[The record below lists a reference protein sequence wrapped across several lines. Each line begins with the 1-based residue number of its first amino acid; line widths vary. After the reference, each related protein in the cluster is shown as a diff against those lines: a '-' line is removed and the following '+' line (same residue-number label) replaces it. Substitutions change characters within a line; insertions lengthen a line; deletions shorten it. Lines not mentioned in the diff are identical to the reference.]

1 MKKVLGTFARIFAAI
16 LSVVSICIMVFT
28 VVSVLTFNRTDREL
42 FGYKMFIVLSDSMS
56 ATDFS
61 AGDLVLT
68 KDVDPSTLQPGD
80 IIAFSSSNDENYGQ
94 TVTHKIRALTTTE
107 TGEPGFIT
115 YGTTTDTDDTAIVT
129 YPDVLG
135 KYTGHLP
142 KVGAFFNFLKTTP
155 GYIICIFVPFALLI
169 LSQAVET
176 VRLFRAYKK
185 EQMDELQAERDSL
198 KAQAEETRRMR
209 DELLQ
214 MRQQME
220 SGVPAQPA
228 AQPAAPQAE
237 TTQFVLPGQQTGA
250 DVARQLA
257 DGGEVTLQND
267 VTFTDADNHCIDCT
281 VAPGKRAVLHLNGC
295 KLKGSIQL
303 AVDAAL
309 IVDGDGTIQAS
320 GRSYSSIG
328 CAVYAKGKGS
338 SATLRGGNYLGG
350 AGACAVCAAGGTVL
364 IYGGSYAVRSK
375 EASGCAN
382 TLYCTGQ
389 GRIEVHG
396 GRFVNY
402 DPTPYLVKD
411 KAMTTTT
418 AENTYFY
425 DV

>member
-1 MKKVLGTFARIFAAI
+1 MKKALSTFARIFAAI
-16 LSVVSICIMVFT
+16 LSVVSVCIMLFT

-61 AGDLVLT
+61 AGDLVLVR
-68 KDVDPSTLQPGD
+68 DVDPSTLQPGD
-80 IIAFSSSNDENYGQ
+80 IIAFTSSNDENYGQ

-115 YGTTTDTDDTAIVT
+115 YGTTTDTDDIAVVT
-129 YPDVLG
+129 YADVQG

-169 LSQAVET
+169 LSQAAET

-209 DELLQ
+209 DELIRMREQ
-214 MRQQME
+214 MA
-220 SGVPAQPA
+220 GGAPAQPA
-228 AQPAAPQAE
+228 APPAE
-237 TTQFVLPGQQTGA
+237 TAQFVLPGQQTGA

-257 DGGEVTLQND
+257 DGGDVTLQND
-267 VTFTDADNHCIDCT
+267 VAFTDADGHCIDCT
-281 VAPGKRAVLHLNGC
+281 VAPGRRAALHLNGC

-303 AVDAAL
+303 AADAAL
-309 IVDGDGTIQAS
+309 TVDGDGTIQAS
-320 GRSYSSIG
+320 GRSYSNIG
-328 CAVYAKGKGS
+328 CAVYARGKGS
-338 SATLRGGNYLGG
+338 RAELNGGNYLGG
-350 AGACAVCAAGGTVL
+350 AGACAVCAAGGTVV
-364 IYGGSYAVRSK
+364 INGGSYAVRSRD
-375 EASGCAN
+375 AAGCAN

-389 GRIEVHG
+389 GRIEVNG
-396 GRFVNY
+396 GRFVNC
-402 DPTPYLVKD
+402 DPTPYLAPD
-411 KAMTTTT
+411 KAMTTTA